1 MTQKELL
8 YVEDAIGHEQNVGQI
23 VAETIS
29 LIQDKNLKSFLK
41 SELKKHQAIE
51 TKLLNLL
58 ESEVHEWQAFNGK
71 YFITT

>member
-58 ESEVHEWQAFNGK
+58 ESEVHE
-71 YFITT
+71 

>member
-23 VAETIS
+23 VSEVINM
-29 LIQDKNLKSFLK
+29 LEDKNLQTFLK

-51 TKLLNLL
+51 EKLMNLL
-58 ESEVHEWQAFNGK
+58 ESEAK
-71 YFITT
+71 